1 MAIKNKLMIRLF
13 IDVQELKRLSKLS
26 TYSIKDLEKLSGI
39 KAHTLRMWEQRYGI
53 LNPQRT
59 ESNIRYY
66 SNDDLRKLLNINI
79 LNNNGF
85 KISKIVKLKDEEI
98 NQKVLELSQIK
109 TDVDVQIGS
118 LLLAMIEI
126 DEMRFEQVVTSSI
139 VQMGFENTILKIVF
153 PFLKKIGVMWQTG
166 SINPAQEHFISNLIR
181 QKIIVAIDRL
191 PYPSS
196 KLAPRYLFFLP
207 DGELH
212 ELSLLLY
219 NYMAKARGAHTIYLG
234 QSVPLDDLQKVYKL
248 RKPQFVVSVFT
259 FSFQIETE
267 DYIKQLAKEL
277 SESTILLSGFQ
288 LMEYNKKTPSNIKIF
303 KDPEDFAKMVEEH
316 IKASVS

>member
-1 MAIKNKLMIRLF
+1 MIRLF
-13 IDVQELKRLSKLS
+13 INVQELKRLSKLS

>member
-1 MAIKNKLMIRLF
+1 MIKLF
-13 IDVQELKRLSKLS
+13 LNPQELKRLSQKS

-53 LNPQRT
+53 LKPKRT

-66 SNDDLRKLLNINI
+66 SNEDLKKLLNINI

-118 LLLAMIEI
+118 LILSMIEI
-126 DEMRFEQVVTSSI
+126 DEMRFEQVITTSI

-191 PYPSS
+191 PYPTS

-234 QSVPLDDLQKVYKL
+234 QSVPLEDLIKVYKL
-248 RKPQFVVSVFT
+248 RKPQYVVSVFT

-267 DYIKQLAKEL
+267 EYIKQLAKEL
-277 SESTILLSGFQ
+277 SESTIFLSGFQ
-288 LMEYNKKTPSNIKIF
+288 LMEYNKKTPPNIKIF
-303 KDPEDFAKMVEEH
+303 KHPEDFAKLVEEH
-316 IKASVS
+316 VKASVE

>member
-1 MAIKNKLMIRLF
+1 MIRLF

>member
-1 MAIKNKLMIRLF
+1 
-13 IDVQELKRLSKLS
+13 LSKLS

>member
-1 MAIKNKLMIRLF
+1 MIRLF
-13 IDVQELKRLSKLS
+13 INVQELKPLSKLS

-39 KAHTLRMWEQRYGI
+39 KAHTLRIWEQRYGI